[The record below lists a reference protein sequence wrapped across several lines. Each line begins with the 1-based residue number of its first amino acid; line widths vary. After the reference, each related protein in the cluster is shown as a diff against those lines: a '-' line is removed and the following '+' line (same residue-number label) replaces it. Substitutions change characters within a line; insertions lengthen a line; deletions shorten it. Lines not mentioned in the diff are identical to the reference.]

1 MNGNVTEARPTQRKG
16 GSRTSSRPRHR
27 HRPDALQRTAPR
39 AGCKCCGMKG
49 NVQLVEVYD
58 RLDDNRR
65 IRITLCGSCLR
76 VEDRVWR
83 RRFTLVDG
91 DR

>member
-1 MNGNVTEARPTQRKG
+1 
-16 GSRTSSRPRHR
+16 
-27 HRPDALQRTAPR
+27 
-39 AGCKCCGMKG
+39 MKG